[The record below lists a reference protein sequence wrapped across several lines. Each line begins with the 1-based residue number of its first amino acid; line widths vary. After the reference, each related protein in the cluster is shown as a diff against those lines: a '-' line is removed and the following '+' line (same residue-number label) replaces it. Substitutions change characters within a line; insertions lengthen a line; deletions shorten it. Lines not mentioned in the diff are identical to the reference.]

1 MYGLRRSSYT
11 SLREIHHSTLRQSP
25 EPLSHLHV
33 ISLVAATI
41 VVGLS
46 LDTWLPSHGQVLANI
61 GVLAVY
67 VYMLVKGTRDE
78 ARTLVICA
86 VIGFLGEVFL
96 CFIWGLYTY
105 RLGNLP
111 IFVPPGHA
119 LLFLAG
125 CRAGNLVPMWFPK
138 LVLASSTAVVLAMV
152 VVWGYTAELLWF
164 GLFLTVLAF
173 GRDRRLYSVMLV
185 MALLLELLGTY
196 VGAWVWTPEVP
207 YFGLRSSNPPL
218 SAGAFYCCLDLLVL
232 ASARMLTHVLRRRAI
247 PQSIERSRSGD

>member
-1 MYGLRRSSYT
+1 MPVARHPPDGTAERR
-11 SLREIHHSTLRQSP
+11 RPRNRFRNH
-25 EPLSHLHV
+25 EPLSNRQV
-33 ISLVAATI
+33 IVLVAATI
-41 VVGLS
+41 VAGLS
-46 LDTWLPSHGQVLANI
+46 LDTWMPIHGQALANI
-61 GVLAVY
+61 VVLGIY
-67 VYMLVKGTRDE
+67 GYMLLKTTREE

-86 VIGFLGEVFL
+86 VIGCLGEVFL
-96 CFIWGLYTY
+96 CFAWGLYTY

-125 CRAGNLVPMWFPK
+125 CRAGRMVPDWFSH
-138 LVLASSTAVVLAMV
+138 LILGSSTAVVVAMV
-152 VVWGYTAELLWF
+152 TVWGYTAELLWF

-196 VGAWVWTPEVP
+196 VGAWVWAPQVP

-232 ASARMLTHVLRRRAI
+232 ASARLWTRPSTPFEPRH
-247 PQSIERSRSGD
+247 